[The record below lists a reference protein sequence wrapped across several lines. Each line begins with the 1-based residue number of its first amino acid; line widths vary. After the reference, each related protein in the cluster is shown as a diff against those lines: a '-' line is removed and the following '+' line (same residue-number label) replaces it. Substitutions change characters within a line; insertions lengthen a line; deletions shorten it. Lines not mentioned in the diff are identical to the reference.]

1 MAMRLD
7 KDGALFNAFGVRQIP
22 SIVLLDKQGR
32 VARVM
37 GPEERGLAQA
47 VKALE
52 VQ

>member
-7 KDGALFNAFGVRQIP
+7 KDGTLFNAFSVRQIP
-22 SIVLLDKQGR
+22 SVVLLDRQGR

-37 GPEERGLAQA
+37 GPDDRGLAQA
-47 VKALE
+47 VQALQ